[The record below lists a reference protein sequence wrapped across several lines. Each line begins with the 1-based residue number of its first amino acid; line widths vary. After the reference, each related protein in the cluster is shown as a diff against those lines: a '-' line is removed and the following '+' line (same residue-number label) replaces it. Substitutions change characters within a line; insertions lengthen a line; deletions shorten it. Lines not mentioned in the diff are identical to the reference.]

1 MTEGKQSACVF
12 IGSLTDVNYYM
23 ERLNEIDIASFT
35 KDDFKTG
42 IHAGFIGGSPEA
54 IELMVDADNVE
65 KALKCIK
72 ELQDSE

>member
-12 IGSLTDVNYYM
+12 IGSLIDVNYYT
-23 ERLNEIDIASFT
+23 ERLSELDISSFI

-72 ELQDSE
+72 GLQESE